1 MTRRSA
7 AGALAVAAAIACTS
21 RSEGAGFATVGASVT
36 VIPLLVTLSLSTA
49 EGLIGEPILARASV
63 TNAGPAALANAA
75 LTLRADPTG
84 LRVGGS
90 NPRPLGVLG
99 SAQTSTVSWQLCGLQ
114 PGSYVVL
121 ARATASGF
129 GADSPAA
136 MLRLAS
142 ADRPRCPR

>member
-21 RSEGAGFATVGASVT
+21 RSEGAGFGTVGASVT
-36 VIPLLVTLSLSTA
+36 VSPLLVTLSLSTA
-49 EGLIGEPILARASV
+49 DGLVGEPILARASV
-63 TNAGPAALANAA
+63 TNAGLAALANAA

-90 NPRPLGVLG
+90 NPRPLGELESG
-99 SAQTSTVSWQLCGLQ
+99 RTRSVSWQLCGLQ

-129 GADSPAA
+129 GADSRAA
-136 MLRLAS
+136 TLRLAP
-142 ADRPRCPR
+142 AERARCPR